1 MMCGFTFALA
11 CTNSAAHEAYA
22 QCTDV
27 KVNFAKFRLNCA
39 LMMTTNGNSSGKW
52 KAREVGK
59 GEGNLKEVGG
69 VGENRKMGHKKSPV

>member
-1 MMCGFTFALA
+1 
-11 CTNSAAHEAYA
+11 
-22 QCTDV
+22 
-27 KVNFAKFRLNCA
+27 
-39 LMMTTNGNSSGKW
+39 MMTTNGNSSGKW